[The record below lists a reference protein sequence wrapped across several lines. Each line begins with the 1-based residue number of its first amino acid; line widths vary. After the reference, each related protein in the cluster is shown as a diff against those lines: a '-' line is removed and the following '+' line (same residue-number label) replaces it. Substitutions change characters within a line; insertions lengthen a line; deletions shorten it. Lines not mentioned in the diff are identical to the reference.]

1 MKETKRND
9 ERKKESMKKG
19 GRERKDE
26 GRRQGER
33 KKTWE
38 MDEGKRGEKKM
49 EREWVLVVEMRSR
62 RRNKE

>member
-49 EREWVLVVEMRSR
+49 GREWVLVVEMRSR